1 MNNMSCERLVGM
13 RGKEGKE
20 TSRIDKWRR
29 KENVVGVKR
38 MDEWR
43 KKEIIAGEIIIPGA
57 EASQKRGD

>member
-20 TSRIDKWRR
+20 TSRIDKWR
-29 KENVVGVKR
+29 
-38 MDEWR
+38 